1 MTDSNQ
7 YNDLVQ
13 QSQAAIVAAVEN
25 WTKTVQDAFASV
37 PSTIGQFD
45 AAESVDKIYDFTE
58 KVLEMQRDFTKKLIA
73 NSVSAAESAQATMN
87 DAASQFR
94 QNS

>member
-1 MTDSNQ
+1 MTESNQ
-7 YNDLVQ
+7 YSDLVQ
-13 QSQAAIVAAVEN
+13 QSQAAVLAAVET
-25 WTKTVQDAFASV
+25 WTKTVQDAFSSV

-73 NSVSAAESAQATMN
+73 SSTSAAESAKASMDN
-87 DAASQFR
+87 AASQFQ